1 MKENTEKSSPTEI
14 ESALS
19 EKTPLLPSEELL
31 SYVKDC
37 FNLGSKY
44 LEAVKGESL
53 PLYILDSSILR
64 NRADEFRH
72 SFNKVIQDTAFYF
85 AVKSNNHPDVA
96 RTLLQSG
103 FGLDV
108 SSGLELKMALDLEAH
123 DIVFSGPGKTK
134 EELQMAAT
142 NSDKVTILMD
152 SFGELAKLQE
162 IAAANNRFVRAG
174 VRLTTSSETLW
185 RKFGIALN
193 DLHKFIERAISC
205 SNVRFCGLQFHM
217 SWNLTPDAQCNFIE
231 MLGRTLA
238 NLPDSYRNSI
248 EFIDIG
254 GGYWP
259 LQGEWLQPAGTREGQ
274 LRVALGREAGK
285 PTDHYRLPA
294 ASIDDFA
301 ARLSKAINRHIFS
314 VLKCRICFEPG
325 RWVCHD
331 AMHLLMSVADK
342 KADDIVII
350 DAGTNA
356 IGWERFETDYFP
368 VLNLTSPSLNERAC
382 NILGSLC
389 TPHDVWGYTYWG
401 KGIKDGD
408 VLMIPSQGAYTFSLR
423 QHFIKPLPS
432 VVII

>member
-1 MKENTEKSSPTEI
+1 MKKNTEKLLPDDI

-19 EKTPLLPSEELL
+19 QNSPLLPREELL
-31 SYVKDC
+31 SYVKHC
-37 FNLGSKY
+37 FNLGTKY
-44 LEAVKGESL
+44 LEAVKGESM
-53 PLYILDSSILR
+53 PLYILDSSILKE
-64 NRADEFRH
+64 RAYEFKKT
-72 SFNKVIQDTAFYF
+72 FTEALPDTAFYF

-96 RTLLQSG
+96 RILLESD

-108 SSGLELKMALDLEAH
+108 SSGLELQMALDLGAR

-134 EELQMAAT
+134 DELQMAVT
-142 NSDKVTILMD
+142 NSERVTLLMD

-162 IAAANNRFVRAG
+162 IAAANNRVMRAG
-174 VRLTTSSETLW
+174 VRLTTGQETLW
-185 RKFGIALN
+185 RKFGITFN
-193 DLHKFIERAISC
+193 DLHKFIEKAISC
-205 SNVRFCGLQFHM
+205 PNIRFCGLQFHM

-231 MLGRTLA
+231 VLGRTLA
-238 NLPDSYRNSI
+238 CLPESHRKSI

-259 LQGEWLQPAGTREGQ
+259 PQGEWLQPAGTREGQ
-274 LRVALGREAGK
+274 LRTAIGREAGK

-294 ASIDDFA
+294 TSIDEFA
-301 ARLSKAINRHIFS
+301 GRLSQVINRHIFS
-314 VLKCRICFEPG
+314 VIKCRICFEPG
-325 RWVCHD
+325 RWICHD
-331 AMHLLMSVADK
+331 SMHLLMSVADK
-342 KADDIVII
+342 KADDMVIT

-368 VLNLTSPSLNERAC
+368 VLNLTSPSLEERSC

-401 KGIKDGD
+401 ESIKDGD

-423 QHFIKPLPS
+423 QYFIKPLPS
-432 VVII
+432 VVIL

>member
-1 MKENTEKSSPTEI
+1 MKKNTENLLSTDI
-14 ESALS
+14 QSALS
-19 EKTPLLPSEELL
+19 EDSPLLPHGELL
-31 SYVKDC
+31 SYVKHC

-44 LEAVKGESL
+44 LEASKGESL

-64 NRADEFRH
+64 ERADKFRK
-72 SFNKVIQDTAFYF
+72 SFTAALPDTAFYF

-96 RTLLQSG
+96 RILLQSG

-108 SSGLELKMALDLEAH
+108 SSGLELKMALDLGAH
-123 DIVFSGPGKTK
+123 DIVFSGPGKTR
-134 EELQMAAT
+134 EELQMAVT
-142 NSDKVTILMD
+142 NSDRVTVLID

-162 IAAANNRFVRAG
+162 IAAANNRFARAG
-174 VRLTTSSETLW
+174 VRLTTGRETLW

-193 DLHKFIERAISC
+193 DLLLFCEKAIGC
-205 SNVRFCGLQFHM
+205 LNIRFCGLQFHM

-231 MLGRTLA
+231 MLGLRLA
-238 NLPDSYRNSI
+238 NLPDSCRKSI

-259 LQGEWLQPAGTREGQ
+259 PQGEWLQPAGTREGR
-274 LRVALGREAGK
+274 LRTTVGREAGK
-285 PTDHYRLPA
+285 PTDHYRLSA
-294 ASIDDFA
+294 TNIDDFA
-301 ARLSKAINRHIFS
+301 GRLSQAINRYIYS
-314 VLKCRICFEPG
+314 VIRCRICFEPG
-325 RWVCHD
+325 RWICHD

-342 KADDIVII
+342 KADDLVIT

-368 VLNLTSPSLNERAC
+368 VLNLTSPSLDERAC

-401 KGIKDGD
+401 DSIKDGD
-408 VLMIPSQGAYTFSLR
+408 ILMIPSQGAYTYSLR
-423 QHFIKPLPS
+423 QNFIKPLPS
-432 VVII
+432 VLVL

>member
-1 MKENTEKSSPTEI
+1 MQKNTENLLPADI
-14 ESALS
+14 ESVLS
-19 EKTPLLPSEELL
+19 QNSPLLPSRELL
-31 SYVKDC
+31 SYVKHC

-44 LEAVKGESL
+44 LEAIKGESM
-53 PLYILDSSILR
+53 PLYIIDSSILR
-64 NRADEFRH
+64 ERADKFKK
-72 SFNKVIQDTAFYF
+72 SFTKAFTDTAFYF

-108 SSGLELKMALDLEAH
+108 SSGLELQMALDLGAR

-134 EELQMAAT
+134 AELQMAVT
-142 NSDKVTILMD
+142 NSDRVTILID

-162 IAAANNRFVRAG
+162 IAAANNRVMRAG
-174 VRLTTSSETLW
+174 VRLTTGQETLW
-185 RKFGIALN
+185 RKFGITLN
-193 DLHKFIERAISC
+193 DLPLFYEKAIDC
-205 SNVRFCGLQFHM
+205 VNIRFCGLQFHM

-238 NLPDSYRNSI
+238 SLPESHRKSI

-259 LQGEWLQPAGTREGQ
+259 SQGEWLQPAGTREGQ
-274 LRVALGREAGK
+274 LRMVVGRKAGR

-294 ASIDDFA
+294 AGVDEFA
-301 ARLSKAINRHIFS
+301 AQLSQAINRHIFA
-314 VLKCRICFEPG
+314 VIKCRICFEPG
-325 RWVCHD
+325 RWICHD

-342 KADDIVII
+342 KADDMII
-350 DAGTNA
+350 TDAGTNA

-368 VLNLTSPSLNERAC
+368 VLNLTSPSLDERAC

-401 KGIKDGD
+401 ESIKDGD
-408 VLMIPSQGAYTFSLR
+408 ILMIPSQGAYTFSLR
-423 QHFIKPLPS
+423 QNFIKPLPP
-432 VVII
+432 VVVL

>member
-1 MKENTEKSSPTEI
+1 MKKNTEKLLPTDI
-14 ESALS
+14 ESVLS
-19 EKTPLLPSEELL
+19 QNTPLLPREELL
-31 SYVKDC
+31 SYVKHC

-44 LEAVKGESL
+44 LEAVVGESL

-64 NRADEFRH
+64 ERADQFKK
-72 SFNKVIQDTAFYF
+72 SFTEALPDTAFYF

-96 RTLLQSG
+96 RILLRSG

-108 SSGLELKMALDLEAH
+108 SSGLELKMALDLGAH
-123 DIVFSGPGKTK
+123 YIVFSGPGKTK
-134 EELQMAAT
+134 EELQTAVM
-142 NSDKVTILMD
+142 NSDRVTILMD

-162 IAAANNRFVRAG
+162 IAAANNRVVRAG
-174 VRLTTSSETLW
+174 VRLTTSLETLW
-185 RKFGIALN
+185 RKFGITLD
-193 DLHKFIERAISC
+193 DLPLFCEKAISC
-205 SNVRFCGLQFHM
+205 SQIRFCGLQFHM

-238 NLPDSYRNSI
+238 SLPESCRKSI

-259 LQGEWLQPAGTREGQ
+259 PQGEWLQPAGTGEGR
-274 LRVALGREAGK
+274 LRMALGREAGK

-301 ARLSKAINRHIFS
+301 GRLSQVINRHIFS
-314 VLKCRICFEPG
+314 VIKCRICFEPG
-325 RWVCHD
+325 RWICHD

-342 KADDIVII
+342 KADDLVIT
-350 DAGTNA
+350 DAGINA

-368 VLNLTSPSLNERAC
+368 VLNLTSPSLDERAC

-401 KGIKDGD
+401 DSIKDGD
-408 VLMIPSQGAYTFSLR
+408 ILMIPSQGAYTYSLR
-423 QHFIKPLPS
+423 QNFIKPLPS
-432 VVII
+432 VVIL

>member
-1 MKENTEKSSPTEI
+1 MKNNTENSILSAI
-14 ESALS
+14 ESILS
-19 EKTPLLPSEELL
+19 QNTPLLPHEELI
-31 SYVKDC
+31 SYVKHC
-37 FNLGSKY
+37 FYLGSKY
-44 LEAVKGESL
+44 LEDVKGESL

-64 NRADEFRH
+64 ERADKFKK
-72 SFNKVIQDTAFYF
+72 SFTVVLPDTAFYF

-108 SSGLELKMALDLEAH
+108 SSGLELRMALDLGAR
-123 DIVFSGPGKTK
+123 DIVFSGPGKTR
-134 EELQMAAT
+134 EELQMAVM
-142 NSDKVTILMD
+142 NSDSVTVLID

-162 IAAANNRFVRAG
+162 IAAANNRVVRAG
-174 VRLTTSSETLW
+174 VRLTTSRETLW
-185 RKFGIALN
+185 RKFGIALD
-193 DLHKFIERAISC
+193 DLSLFCEKAISC
-205 SNVRFCGLQFHM
+205 PNIRFCGLQFHM

-238 NLPDSYRNSI
+238 GLPESYRKRI

-259 LQGEWLQPAGTREGQ
+259 SQGEWLQPAGTREGQ
-274 LRVALGREAGK
+274 LRTVVGRQAGK

-301 ARLSKAINRHIFS
+301 VRLSQAINRHIFT
-314 VLKCRICFEPG
+314 VIKCRICFEPG

-342 KADDIVII
+342 KADDMVIT
-350 DAGTNA
+350 DAGTNT

-368 VLNLTSPSLNERAC
+368 VLNLTSPSLEERSC

-401 KGIKDGD
+401 ESIKDGD
-408 VLMIPSQGAYTFSLR
+408 ILMIPSQGAYTFSLR
-423 QHFIKPLPS
+423 QNFIKPLPS
-432 VVII
+432 VVIL